1 MSNSSNE
8 EVPDPIVDEI
18 ISPLRAML
26 NKTLSKGATGRKI
39 LEDERLSKKIVKP
52 IRPTKIAI
60 AQD

>member
-1 MSNSSNE
+1 MSTSSNE

-39 LEDERLSKKIVKP
+39 LEDERLSNKKVKS
-52 IRPTKIAI
+52 IRPAKIAI
-60 AQD
+60 SRD